1 MCGLYGGGLPV
12 RTVATASYAELQH
25 RGILVDNL
33 EVSHFSQALTQ
44 GVCGKGTVFPRFQHQ
59 SWKASRISSR
69 AASTCFLKD
78 GSFSISFSTFRI
90 E

>member
-12 RTVATASYAELQH
+12 CTVVAASYAEFYR
-25 RGILVDNL
+25 RGVLVDNL
-33 EVSHFSQALTQ
+33 AGSHYSQALTR
-44 GVCGKGTVFPRFQHQ
+44 GVCGKRTVFPRFQHQ

-69 AASTCFLKD
+69 ASSTCFLKD
-78 GSFSISFSTFRI
+78 GSVSISFSTFRI